1 MNYKKLPAIA
11 ILSGIGASVL
21 GLVGVAVASS
31 NPPKDTV
38 VEPAARS
45 FAWSTPS
52 MRTDVNSKWWSRKPK
67 PSPTHTPTS
76 VPTPVPT
83 TTTPTPTP
91 TTPTPTPTVTT
102 PVPSPT
108 VTQTT
113 PPPVGQS
120 LVFSAPFTDTTNWVL
135 GKTSSYPGSP
145 PQTNPGDNKLDHLRY
160 APGVAPAKRFSA
172 TKINGVWWT
181 DLVTTE
187 GTAKNFKVK
196 TGDELDVT
204 VTLYSAAQTG
214 AWPAIWTWGS
224 GSQGGHG
231 EVDLFE
237 YHPDNPRLLELS
249 NHVTGSGNYLDNK
262 FTPGVPFD
270 LKVKFLASGVQ
281 WYVNGALV
289 YTGSGLPSTWSASL
303 IVNISV
309 VAGQYHPA
317 PPASETSLYFDV
329 ENLRVYR

>member
-1 MNYKKLPAIA
+1 MNYRKLPAIA

-31 NPPKDTV
+31 GPAQETV
-38 VEPAARS
+38 AKPTAQS

-52 MRTDVNSKWWSRKPK
+52 MRTDVNGKWWHTKKPQAT
-67 PSPTHTPTS
+67 PAYTRPTTTRPPTTTPA
-76 VPTPVPT
+76 PTPT

-91 TTPTPTPTVTT
+91 TTTTPTP
-102 PVPSPT
+102 SP
-108 VTQTT
+108 TQTT
-113 PPPVGQS
+113 PPAGQA
-120 LVFSAPFTDTTNWVL
+120 LVFSAPFTDTNNWVL

-145 PQTNPGDNKLDHLRY
+145 PQTNPGDNKLDNLRY
-160 APGVAPAKRFSA
+160 GVAGPAKRFSA

-187 GTAKNFKVK
+187 GTSGNFKVK
-196 TGDELDVT
+196 TGDELDVR

-224 GSQGGHG
+224 GSTAGHG

-237 YHPDNPRLLELS
+237 YHPDNPRLLELT
-249 NHVTGSGNYLDNK
+249 NHVTGAGTYLDNK
-262 FTPGVPFD
+262 ITPGVPFD